1 MAEEGTVVA
10 ARAGEKLAALRQL
23 LAERYPE
30 AARASHRCL
39 ETGVRSMDTVAGG
52 IPLGAVTEIVGATM
66 SSGCTLLLGQ
76 LLLATRVARWRV
88 ALVDAS
94 NQFDPAS
101 YADDTLAHLVWVRC
115 ESMQTALPVT
125 DILVRD
131 ANLTLVILDMRLNL
145 RREWSR
151 TPPTF
156 WYQLQ
161 RAVEV
166 GDLALVVLT
175 GEPSIPSAQLRFSLT
190 RGYDLAALRNERDT
204 LVAQCAPDLQRQRRC
219 HVAG

>member
-1 MAEEGTVVA
+1 MAEDQTDVA
-10 ARAGEKLAALRQL
+10 ANAGGKLAALRQL

-30 AARASHRCL
+30 AAKASHRCL
-39 ETGVRSMDTVAGG
+39 ETGVHSLDAVAGG
-52 IPLGAVTEIVGATM
+52 IPLGAVTEVVGMTV
-66 SSGCTLLLGQ
+66 SSGSTLLLGQ
-76 LLLATRVARWRV
+76 LLMATRIARWRV
-88 ALVDAS
+88 ALVDAA

-101 YADDTLAHLVWVRC
+101 YAHDSLSHLVWVRC
-115 ESMQTALPVT
+115 ENMQTALPVT

-156 WYQLQ
+156 WYRLQ

-175 GEPSIPSAQLRFSLT
+175 GEPSVPSAQLRFSLT
-190 RGYDLAALRNERDT
+190 RGYNLAALQNERQQ
-204 LVAQCAPDLQRQRRC
+204 LLAQCDPDLQRQRRC

>member
-1 MAEEGTVVA
+1 MAEDRTVVA
-10 ARAGEKLAALRQL
+10 ADVGGKLAVLRQL

-30 AARASHRCL
+30 VARASHRCL
-39 ETGVRSMDTVAGG
+39 ETGIRSMDTVTGG
-52 IPLGAVTEIVGATM
+52 IPLGAVTEIVGATV

-88 ALVDAS
+88 ALVDAA
-94 NQFDPAS
+94 NQFDPSS
-101 YADDTLAHLVWVRC
+101 YADDSLAHVVWVRC

-156 WYQLQ
+156 WYRLQ

-175 GEPSIPSAQLRFSLT
+175 GEPCIPSAQLRFSLT
-190 RGYDLAALRNERDT
+190 RGYDLAALQQERGEI
-204 LVAQCAPDLQRQRRC
+204 LAHCVPDLQRQRRS